1 MRSQFDHLIRDTSDQ
16 EGRQGGMDGSWI
28 MERGLERVSGL
39 KKERAG
45 FARLKGGREGACR
58 MRLSRGRGSGKGLK
72 ATLQ

>member
-45 FARLKGGREGACR
+45 FARLNGGER
-58 MRLSRGRGSGKGLK
+58 SRQD
-72 ATLQ
+72 AT